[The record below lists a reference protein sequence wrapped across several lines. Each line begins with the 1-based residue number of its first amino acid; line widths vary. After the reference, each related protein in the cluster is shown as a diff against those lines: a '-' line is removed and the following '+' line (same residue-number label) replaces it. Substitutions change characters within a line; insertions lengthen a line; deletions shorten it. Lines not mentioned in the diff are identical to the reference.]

1 MLDRKNAM
9 KIPYRL
15 PFMMLALATLSAC
28 ATVTSGTDH
37 TLLVETD
44 PAGATCLLRRDGAN
58 IGAVNPT
65 PNAIR
70 ISKSRHDISVN
81 CEKADHDPTSRTVT
95 ASFQAMTLGNVLI
108 GGVVGLAADL
118 ASGAAI
124 TYPESVKV
132 VLWPRSFP
140 NAAARDAFF
149 EARLADTRADFDR
162 RIERAQGA
170 CGGASDQNC
179 MQRIRELRNEQQ
191 EEVRRLEERRVSTA
205 AGT

>member
-1 MLDRKNAM
+1 
-9 KIPYRL
+9 
-15 PFMMLALATLSAC
+15 MMLKLPRLCLGVIGLSLLSAC

-37 TLLVETD
+37 TLLVESD
-44 PAGATCLLRRDGAN
+44 PAGAACMLRRDGAN

-65 PNAIR
+65 PSAIR
-70 ISKSRHDISVN
+70 ISKSRHDITVN
-81 CEKADHDPTSRTVT
+81 CEKAEHEPTSRTVT
-95 ASFQAMTLGNVLI
+95 AGFQAMTLGNVLI

-140 NAAARDAFF
+140 SAAARDAFF
-149 EARLADTRADFDR
+149 EARIADTRADSEK

-170 CGGASDQNC
+170 CGGSTDQNC
-179 MQRIRELRNEQQ
+179 LQRLRELRNQEQ
-191 EEVRRLEERRVSTA
+191 EEIRRIEERRTTIPV
-205 AGT
+205 GT

>member
-1 MLDRKNAM
+1 M
-9 KIPYRL
+9 KKLFRL
-15 PFMMLALATLSAC
+15 PVLMLALATLSAC

-37 TLLVETD
+37 TLLVESD
-44 PAGATCLLRRDGAN
+44 PAGAACMLRRDGAN

-65 PNAIR
+65 PSAIR
-70 ISKSRHDISVN
+70 ISKSRHDITVN
-81 CEKADHDPTSRTVT
+81 CEKAEHEPTSRTVT
-95 ASFQAMTLGNVLI
+95 AGFQAMTLGNVLI

-140 NAAARDAFF
+140 SAAARDAFF
-149 EARLADTRADFDR
+149 EARIADTRADSEK

-170 CGGASDQNC
+170 CGGSTDQNC
-179 MQRIRELRNEQQ
+179 LQRLRELRNQEQ
-191 EEVRRLEERRVSTA
+191 EEIRRIEERRTTIPV
-205 AGT
+205 GT

>member
-1 MLDRKNAM
+1 M

-15 PFMMLALATLSAC
+15 PFIMLALATLSAC

-44 PAGATCLLRRDGAN
+44 PAGASCLLRRDGAN

-65 PNAIR
+65 PNAVR

-81 CEKADHDPTSRTVT
+81 CEKADHEPTSRTVT

-191 EEVRRLEERRVSTA
+191 EEVRRLEELRVSTA

>member
-1 MLDRKNAM
+1 M

-15 PFMMLALATLSAC
+15 PFIMLALATLSAC

-44 PAGATCLLRRDGAN
+44 PAGASCLLRRDGAN

-65 PNAIR
+65 PNAVR

-81 CEKADHDPTSRTVT
+81 CEKADHEPTSRTVT

>member
-1 MLDRKNAM
+1 M
-9 KIPYRL
+9 KKLFRL
-15 PFMMLALATLSAC
+15 PVLMLALATLSAC

-37 TLLVETD
+37 TLLVESD
-44 PAGATCLLRRDGAN
+44 PAGAACMLRRDGAN

-65 PNAIR
+65 PSAIR
-70 ISKSRHDISVN
+70 ISKSRHDITVN
-81 CEKADHDPTSRTVT
+81 CEKAEHEPTSRTVT
-95 ASFQAMTLGNVLI
+95 AGFQAMTLGNVLI

-140 NAAARDAFF
+140 SAAARDAFF
-149 EARLADTRADFDR
+149 EARIADTRADSEK

-170 CGGASDQNC
+170 CGGSTDQNC
-179 MQRIRELRNEQQ
+179 LQRLRDLRNQEQ
-191 EEVRRLEERRVSTA
+191 EEIRRIEERRTTIPV
-205 AGT
+205 GT

>member
-1 MLDRKNAM
+1 M

-15 PFMMLALATLSAC
+15 SFIMIALATLSAC

-44 PAGATCLLRRDGAN
+44 PAGASCLLRRDGAN

-65 PNAIR
+65 PNAVR

-81 CEKADHDPTSRTVT
+81 CEKADHEPTSRTVS

>member
-1 MLDRKNAM
+1 M

-81 CEKADHDPTSRTVT
+81 CEKADHEPTSRTVT

>member
-1 MLDRKNAM
+1 M
-9 KIPYRL
+9 KKLFRL
-15 PFMMLALATLSAC
+15 PVLMLALATLSAC

-37 TLLVETD
+37 TLLVESD
-44 PAGATCLLRRDGAN
+44 PAGAACVLRRDGAN

-65 PNAIR
+65 PSAIR
-70 ISKSRHDISVN
+70 ISKSRHDITVN
-81 CEKADHDPTSRTVT
+81 CEKAEHEPTSRTVT
-95 ASFQAMTLGNVLI
+95 AGFQAMTLGNVLI

-140 NAAARDAFF
+140 SAAARDAFF
-149 EARLADTRADFDR
+149 EARIADTRADSEK

-170 CGGASDQNC
+170 CGGSTDQNC
-179 MQRIRELRNEQQ
+179 LQRLRELRNQEQ
-191 EEVRRLEERRVSTA
+191 EEIRRIEERRTTIPV
-205 AGT
+205 GT

>member
-1 MLDRKNAM
+1 M

-15 PFMMLALATLSAC
+15 SFIMIALATLSAC

-44 PAGATCLLRRDGAN
+44 PAGASCLLRRDGAN

-65 PNAIR
+65 PNAVR

-81 CEKADHDPTSRTVT
+81 CEKADHEPTSRTVS

-140 NAAARDAFF
+140 NAVARDAFF

>member
-1 MLDRKNAM
+1 M
-9 KIPYRL
+9 KKLFRL
-15 PFMMLALATLSAC
+15 PVLMLALATLSAC

-37 TLLVETD
+37 TLLVESD
-44 PAGATCLLRRDGAN
+44 PAGAACMLRRDGAH

-65 PNAIR
+65 PSAIR
-70 ISKSRHDISVN
+70 ISKSRHDITVN
-81 CEKADHDPTSRTVT
+81 CEKAEHEPTSRTVT
-95 ASFQAMTLGNVLI
+95 AGFQAMTLGNVLI

-140 NAAARDAFF
+140 SAAARDAFF
-149 EARLADTRADFDR
+149 EARIADTRADSEK

-170 CGGASDQNC
+170 CGGSTDQNC
-179 MQRIRELRNEQQ
+179 LQRLRELRNQEQ
-191 EEVRRLEERRVSTA
+191 EEIRRIEERRMTIPV
-205 AGT
+205 GT

>member
-1 MLDRKNAM
+1 M